1 MQRQPIKR
9 KYQPKKT
16 IYTKKKPKGITTKY
30 AAKKKRE
37 IKTLDVTIPDNYP
50 GGGNYISDTLSGFV
64 FNTRPQCIQN
74 VVLVNQ
80 GAGISQRIG
89 NKIAL
94 KSLRIRMSLEV
105 TDKTGQPPQGA
116 RFMVVYD
123 RQPNG
128 VYPTVNQVVA
138 NITTGNS
145 TTNGN
150 WLSSVN
156 PNYYDR
162 YIVLCDK
169 MFIIGNNVNGSV
181 GTWVTTKEAFM
192 IDEYIKLKGLETQF
206 KLSSNGSPIADIS
219 TGALYIIGYG
229 DQVEDT
235 EAFYMSGQLRLR
247 FYDN

>member
-1 MQRQPIKR
+1 MQKQPIKR

-16 IYTKKKPKGITTKY
+16 IYMKKKPKSITTKY

-37 IKTLDVTIPDNYP
+37 VKTLDITIPDNYP
-50 GGGNYISDTLSGFV
+50 ANGDYISDTLSGFV
-64 FNTRPQCIQN
+64 FNLKPQCIQN
-74 VVLVNQ
+74 VVMVTQ

-94 KSLRIRMSLEV
+94 KSLRIRMSLEI
-105 TDKTGQPPQGA
+105 TDKNSTPPQGA

-123 RQPNG
+123 RQVNG
-128 VYPTVNQVVA
+128 VYPSVNQVLA
-138 NITTGNS
+138 NITTGN
-145 TTNGN
+145 TTANGN
-150 WLSSVN
+150 WLSSIN

-169 MFIIGNNVNGSV
+169 MFIIGNNANGPV

-206 KLSSNGSPIADIS
+206 KSTTNGAPIADLS
-219 TGALYIIGYG
+219 TGALYIIGFG
-229 DQVEDT
+229 DQQENT
-235 EAFYMSGQLRLR
+235 EAYYMSGQLRLR